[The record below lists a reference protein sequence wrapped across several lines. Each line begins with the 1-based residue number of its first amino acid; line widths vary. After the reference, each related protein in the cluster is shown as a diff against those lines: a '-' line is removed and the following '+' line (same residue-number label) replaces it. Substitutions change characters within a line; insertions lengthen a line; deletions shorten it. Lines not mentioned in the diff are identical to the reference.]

1 MASGS
6 TRKKTANLL
15 HEHQYY
21 AIGCRLIVG
30 IDEAGRGAW
39 AGPVAAGAVC
49 LPLDNRDLSKIMR
62 GVNDS
67 KQLSALQRSNLVDKI
82 KATAITWGVGSASH
96 NEIDAHGILPSTHL
110 AMQRALEA
118 ALERLPGFRPDALF
132 IDATLIPTLFHIP
145 QVSLIGGDA
154 RSVSIAAASILAK
167 VWRDHEM
174 DTYDLSYSQYG
185 FISNKG
191 YGGGESSLHQRALKA
206 YGPCPIHRLTFA
218 PVANSL
224 RRDGNS

>member
-1 MASGS
+1 MATHGS
-6 TRKKTANLL
+6 RKKTANLL

-67 KQLSALQRSNLVDKI
+67 KQLSAPQRSNLVDKI
-82 KATAITWGVGSASH
+82 RATAITWGVGSSSH
-96 NEIDAHGILPSTHL
+96 QEIDTDGILPATHR
-110 AMQRALEA
+110 AMERALED
-118 ALERLPGFRPDALF
+118 ALARQPGMRPDALF
-132 IDATLIPTLFHIP
+132 IDATLIPALFRIP

-154 RSVSIAAASILAK
+154 RSLSIAAASILAK
-167 VWRDHEM
+167 VWRDREM
-174 DTYDLSYSQYG
+174 DTYDATYPQYG

-191 YGGGESSLHQRALKA
+191 YGGGEMSLHHRALKEF
-206 YGPCPIHRLTFA
+206 GPSPIHRMTFA
-218 PVANSL
+218 PVAASL
-224 RRDGNS
+224 RRENSP

>member
-1 MASGS
+1 MASGN
-6 TRKKTANLL
+6 TRKRTANLL

-82 KATAITWGVGSASH
+82 KATAVAWGVGSASH
-96 NEIDAHGILPSTHL
+96 EEIDSDGILPATHR
-110 AMQRALEA
+110 AMERALEDA
-118 ALERLPGFRPDALF
+118 VARQPGLRPDALF
-132 IDATLIPTLFHIP
+132 IDATLIPSLFHIP

-154 RSVSIAAASILAK
+154 RSLSIAAASILGK
-167 VWRDHEM
+167 VWRDREM
-174 DTYDLSYSQYG
+174 DTYDATYPQYG

-191 YGGGESSLHQRALKA
+191 YGGGETSLHHRALKEF
-206 YGPCPIHRLTFA
+206 GPCAIHRTTFA

-224 RRDGNS
+224 RRDGSS